1 MKTVREYDFTGK
13 RALIRVDFNVPLD
26 EHFNVTD
33 DTRIKSSMPTI
44 NAIIEKGGS
53 VILMSHLGRPKGG
66 PEVAFSLQH
75 VVSTLEKYLGGKK
88 VKFASDCIGADAQAL
103 AKDLKPGEILLLEN
117 LRFYDQEKNGDLKF
131 AEQLSKL
138 GDIYVLRNKDIK
150 GFNSAIQRIGKS
162 LKVEVEL

>member
-66 PEVAFSLQH
+66 PEAAFSLQH
-75 VVSTLEKYLGGKK
+75 VVSTLGRQKSKI
-88 VKFASDCIGADAQAL
+88 CI
-103 AKDLKPGEILLLEN
+103 
-117 LRFYDQEKNGDLKF
+117 
-131 AEQLSKL
+131 
-138 GDIYVLRNKDIK
+138 
-150 GFNSAIQRIGKS
+150 
-162 LKVEVEL
+162 